1 MPVKTLTTL
10 LLGDVYADPGCR
22 AVFLKLKSLIRDR
35 RADFVVINGENAC
48 NGFGITPEN
57 LELFLSSGADIVTS
71 GNHIWQQEDIYP
83 FLESEDR
90 LLRPA
95 NYGNLAQGHGFAIR
109 NNIGVIN
116 LQGRRDM
123 PDTEDPF
130 KWAAELTSRIGK
142 LTKTVF
148 VDFHAENAEEKEAL
162 AFFLDGKVTA
172 VVGTHIHVQTADEKI
187 LPGGTAY
194 ITDLGMCGNIDSVI
208 GGSAEVAV
216 KRQVT
221 QLPLK
226 AVPAEGEGVLQG
238 LCVVSDICTGK
249 ALEIERFTY

>member
-22 AVFLKLKSLIRDR
+22 AVFLKLKSLIMER
-35 RADFVVINGENAC
+35 RADFTIINGENAH

-57 LELFLSSGADIVTS
+57 LDLLLGSGADIVTS
-71 GNHIWQQEDIYP
+71 GNHIWHQEEIYP
-83 FLESEDR
+83 FLESENR

-95 NYGNLAQGHGFAIR
+95 NYGTLAHGHGFAER
-109 NNIGVIN
+109 NGVGVIS

-130 KWAAELTSRIGK
+130 KWASDLCSK
-142 LTKTVF
+142 LRKTTKTIF

-162 AFFLDGKVTA
+162 AFFLDGRVTA
-172 VVGTHIHVQTADEKI
+172 VVGTHVHVQTADEKI

-194 ITDLGMCGNIDSVI
+194 ITDLGMCGNTDSVI
-208 GGSAEVAV
+208 GGSPEVAIR
-216 KRQVT
+216 RQIT

-226 AVPAEGEGVLQG
+226 AVPEEGNGVLQG
-238 LCVVSDICTGK
+238 VCVVSDAETGK